1 MWKRN
6 ITTTLWP
13 VLAVLL
19 SVLATPLDA
28 RELRLLAFG
37 DSLTAGY
44 GLAESEGFTVRLETA
59 LRARDHQVTVIN
71 AGRSGDTS
79 TGGRTRLDWWLEEAP
94 DAVLLEL
101 GANDGL
107 RGIDPALTHENLD
120 WILNRLDA
128 AGLPVLL
135 AGMEAPANYGPEYA
149 DEFRSVFA
157 RLAER
162 HDVVWYPFFLEGIA
176 TRPELNQR
184 DGIHPNPRGVD
195 ELVRRILPFVEE
207 LLARVP
213 APR

>member
-1 MWKRN
+1 MWTRN
-6 ITTTLWP
+6 TTSTLWP
-13 VLAVLL
+13 AFAVFLLVLT
-19 SVLATPLDA
+19 TPLEA

-44 GLAESEGFTVRLETA
+44 GLPEQDGFAVRLEAA
-59 LRARDHQVTVIN
+59 LRARDHSVTVIN
-71 AGRSGDTS
+71 AGWSGDTS
-79 TGGRTRLDWWLEEAP
+79 TGGRTRLDWWLAEAP

-107 RGIDPALTHENLD
+107 RGIDPALMHENLD
-120 WILNRLDA
+120 WILTRLDA

-135 AGMEAPANYGPEYA
+135 AGMQAPANYGSEYA
-149 DEFRSVFA
+149 AEFRSVFS
-157 RLAER
+157 RLAET

-184 DGIHPNPRGVD
+184 DGIHPNARGVA

-207 LLARVP
+207 LLARIP
-213 APR
+213 HSR